1 MKNTLQVVKIGGNII
16 DNEAKLNAFL
26 KDFAQITGPKIL
38 VHGGGKIATEVSKGL
53 GIEARMVDGR
63 RITDAETLRVV
74 TMVYGGLVNKNIVA
88 KLQANNCNALG
99 LTGADANIIPATKRP
114 VKEID
119 YGFVGDIAEG
129 SIPAETLQLLLENN
143 LTPIIAPLTHDQQ
156 GNLLNTNADTIAS
169 ALAVAL
175 SDSFQTQLTYCF
187 EKKGVLADI
196 NNDDSVIHQITGSQY
211 ASLKND
217 GVIAQGMI
225 PKLDNA
231 FRAIEAGVTSVI
243 ICHADELLNI
253 LEKNETAGTQLIL
266 AE

>member
-1 MKNTLQVVKIGGNII
+1 MKDGLQIVKIGGNII
-16 DNEAKLNAFL
+16 DDETKLNSFL
-26 KDFAQITGPKIL
+26 KDFARITGPKIL

-88 KLQANNCNALG
+88 KLQASGCNALG

-129 SIPAETLQLLLENN
+129 AIPAGTLQLLLENG
-143 LTPIIAPLTHDQQ
+143 LTPVIAPLTHDQL

-175 SDSFQTQLTYCF
+175 SGIFLTRLTYCF

-196 NNDDSVIHQITGSQY
+196 NDENSVIHQITGNQY
-211 ASLKND
+211 EALKSD
-217 GVIAQGMI
+217 GTIAQGMI

-231 FRAIEAGVTSVI
+231 FRAIEDGVKSVF
-243 ICHADELLNI
+243 ICHADEVMNI
-253 LEKNETAGTQLIL
+253 LEKKEKAGTELVKS
-266 AE
+266 